1 MAGQLPDFPT
11 YFSAGINESV
21 NHRQISKGEYM
32 CIYIIY
38 ILYIL
43 YTLRNEGISVKNYK
57 CNFRSSSLL
66 STGGLLPIYAAM
78 HWCQWGS

>member
-1 MAGQLPDFPT
+1 
-11 YFSAGINESV
+11 
-21 NHRQISKGEYM
+21 M

-43 YTLRNEGISVKNYK
+43 YTLKNEGISVKNYK